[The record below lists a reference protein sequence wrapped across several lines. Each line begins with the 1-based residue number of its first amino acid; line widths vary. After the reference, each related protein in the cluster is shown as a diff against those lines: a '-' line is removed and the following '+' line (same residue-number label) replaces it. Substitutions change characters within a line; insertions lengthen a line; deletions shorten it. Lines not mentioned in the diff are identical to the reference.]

1 MTSRWSREDRAAW
14 DGSEVVQELE
24 KKVLRVISS
33 LDNILKNSGAIED
46 LNDVGSSAPGIQNAA
61 NAVGNLA
68 TSVENLNQASE
79 ADDAPSLQALG
90 EGLVAAY
97 NTILKEQNP
106 AADALVHDD
115 LMYFDEKFDLNDEGG
130 LLWAV
135 ASEHVGIGNAYDKL
149 KGDDRVDLLTIEGRL
164 KVVALATSVM
174 AHKKARS
181 ESPDGSSDSHNKRRD
196 EIMSGLGI
204 DYNYIKSLASSTS
217 LATSEQVEDE
227 TPPQPEEKTSDT
239 PSEVSNEVDDKLSVV
254 ARLRGLLKEATD
266 KREIKLAYKIE
277 RTIDEILEEG

>member
-1 MTSRWSREDRAAW
+1 MTSKWSREDRAAW
-14 DGSEVVQELE
+14 DSSEVVQELE

-33 LDNILKNSGAIED
+33 LDNILKNSGALQD
-46 LNDVGSSAPGIQNAA
+46 LGDVGDAGPGIQGTADA
-61 NAVGNLA
+61 MGNLA
-68 TSVENLNQASE
+68 RSVNDLNQASA

-106 AADALVHDD
+106 AADALVYDD
-115 LMYFDEKFDLNDEGG
+115 LMYFDEKFDSNDEGG

-149 KGDDRVDLLTIEGRL
+149 KNDDRVDLLTIEGRL
-164 KVVALATSVM
+164 KVVAEAARAM
-174 AHKKARS
+174 AYKKAES
-181 ESPDGSSDSHNKRRD
+181 ENPDGSGDSLDKRID

-204 DYNYIKSLASSTS
+204 DYSYIKSLASSTS

-227 TPPQPEEKTSDT
+227 TPPQPEEQTSGA